1 MKIVL
6 FMKFS
11 VNFVQTANIL
21 QSKGAEKGKCF
32 CLISADMMT
41 KNQCN
46 SLGLALIG
54 MRYENK
60 KNAYL

>member
-11 VNFVQTANIL
+11 VNFVQIYCKA
-21 QSKGAEKGKCF
+21 KGAEKGKCF

-54 MRYENK
+54 MSYESQ